1 MTCWILFFPFQRKQQ
16 QIERERLR
24 RVRPPRSPTTVCY
37 FWKPIY
43 VCNNVLLL
51 RAHRLQFSPNFQHHL
66 QGFQSQ
72 IFLGWIDLPEWG
84 SLMSL
89 PARNTKHPTK
99 CRSFR
104 SLVRHHGSSLVLW
117 GTKECV
123 SMHHCGFPAIFGPL
137 RVLAEKGFSDIMD
150 WIWACEEQG
159 GFGASPW
166 FSCYFSFNGIFGLL
180 SVLFVEKSISDI
192 IDLWGTRRDFRPL
205 RLLAEK
211 SISWPDFD
219 THLFFDHCA
228 LTAWSRNRY
237 HENR

>member
-1 MTCWILFFPFQRKQQ
+1 MLPITSWFSFVFFTSGLVFLIKRMHSMTCWIFFFPLQRKQQ

-37 FWKPIY
+37 FWKPIF

-104 SLVRHHGSSLVLW
+104 SLVGHQGSSLVLW

-123 SMHHCGFPAIFGPL
+123 SMHHCGSPAIFGPL
-137 RVLAEKGFSDIMD
+137 RVLAEKIFSDIMD
-150 WIWACEEQG
+150 WIWVCEEQG
-159 GFGASPW
+159 GVR
-166 FSCYFSFNGIFGLL
+166 CIIMVLL
-180 SVLFVEKSISDI
+180 L
-192 IDLWGTRRDFRPL
+192 
-205 RLLAEK
+205 
-211 SISWPDFD
+211 
-219 THLFFDHCA
+219 LFFQWDFWAAQRTICREEYLRHHGFV
-228 LTAWSRNRY
+228 RD
-237 HENR
+237 EEEF